1 MGKSGIRSKDDFP
14 VFLIIISQFSGPSV
28 FAQSKMITS
37 RCNHMAEV
45 ETENLE
51 LYTIGHSTLEM
62 DDFQSLLKE
71 NYIQVL
77 VDVRSQPYSRF
88 NPQFNRESFKHAMAH
103 ADIEYV
109 FAGEYLGGRPT
120 DPTCYKDGVVP
131 DGKAD
136 YLKLVD
142 YAEVMKRDWYRR
154 GIERLLQL
162 MGENLTAI
170 MCSEEDPVQCH
181 RHHLIAQTLLERGIT
196 VWHIRAN
203 RDVEEA
209 KLLPEKIEAR
219 QPPLF

>member
-1 MGKSGIRSKDDFP
+1 M
-14 VFLIIISQFSGPSV
+14 
-28 FAQSKMITS
+28 
-37 RCNHMAEV
+37 
-45 ETENLE
+45 
-51 LYTIGHSTLEM
+51 
-62 DDFQSLLKE
+62 
-71 NYIQVL
+71 
-77 VDVRSQPYSRF
+77 RF
-88 NPQFNRESFKHAMAH
+88 
-103 ADIEYV
+103 
-109 FAGEYLGGRPT
+109 
-120 DPTCYKDGVVP
+120 
-131 DGKAD
+131 
-136 YLKLVD
+136 D